1 MGWVDGWIDG
11 WMGGWLDGWMDEHE
25 WNPYARRN
33 PLHYCARSSFGKAL
47 ICVWGFGSA
56 HACCS
61 RHILI
66 HMMNE
71 MLRDATGLFFFFCEI
86 HILDWELSGHS
97 LIDLYQVVGIL
108 GSLGRFQV
116 MAIPLWWMTLCACG
130 SMAMA
135 VPGR

>member
-1 MGWVDGWIDG
+1 MEPLRTKKSAALLRQIFFWEGVDLCMGVWECPC
-11 WMGGWLDGWMDEHE
+11 LLFQTYTYTHDECDVE
-25 WNPYARRN
+25 RCNRT
-33 PLHYCARSSFGKAL
+33 
-47 ICVWGFGSA
+47 V
-56 HACCS
+56 
-61 RHILI
+61 
-66 HMMNE
+66 
-71 MLRDATGLFFFFCEI
+71 FFFCEI